1 MKREKMMSFDQ
12 PMAENDTLKTSFGR
26 FFDERLGKVDKLRH
40 NCVWKVEK
48 VPFQP
53 KWPLI

>member
-12 PMAENDTLKTSFGR
+12 PMAENGTLKTSFGR
-26 FFDERLGKVDKLRH
+26 FLDERLEKVDKLRLG
-40 NCVWKVEK
+40 CVWKVEK
-48 VPFQP
+48 VQFQP

>member
-1 MKREKMMSFDQ
+1 MKREEMMSFDQ

-26 FFDERLGKVDKLRH
+26 FLDERLGKVDKLQPD
-40 NCVWKVEK
+40 CLWKEEK
-48 VPFQP
+48 VQFQP